1 MRLLRLDLEKYGAF
15 EGRSF
20 AFRREARVH
29 VVLGPNEAGKSSALA
44 AVSDLLFGFGQ
55 RTDYAFRHAMSD
67 LRLGAEIEG
76 PNGRRETFRR
86 RKGTRATL
94 VDADDRPLM
103 DDLLAPFIG
112 QMTRD
117 VFERAFGLA
126 ARSLRDGAEELLS
139 ADGDSGASLFAAASG
154 LRGVEDLRKAL
165 EAEADALFTPQARTK
180 PFNDLAK
187 RHETARDALRAAE
200 LGATAWRRLNDAIA
214 TLEEKH
220 AALSASRAELRT
232 ERARLERLSRA
243 RAAAVEVERAAAAL
257 DALGADA
264 LLTPAG
270 AASLAEKLDAAE
282 AARAA
287 VARSAA
293 ELRRSV
299 EDAEGLQI
307 DEAALAAA
315 DEIER
320 LVRETGAFEKA
331 SRTDLPRVGR
341 EADAIEEELAR
352 LAARLGLPD
361 AAAVEA
367 GLPTDAARAALKAL
381 IREGRELSAAAR
393 QRASAAEEERRSL
406 EALKSRR
413 GAEPAVDPRGLRGRF
428 ADLAPRLKGLERQE
442 ELAIEHAREQR
453 ALADASARL
462 SPAVAD
468 LDRLAGRSL
477 PGLEAIARARREQDA
492 RAADA
497 GRAAAEVAATEAEAE
512 RIRVELE
519 GLASGGVVASP
530 EAIRAAR
537 RARDAE
543 WAGLRAHLAGQN
555 PLKIEAVGAAVPRF
569 EKLSDEADALA
580 DRATEHAERA
590 AVEAR
595 LTARLAELGAIA
607 SGQSKLLEKIR
618 ADEASLRE
626 SWREAWT
633 PAGVEPDAPD
643 VMAGWRKDLAAL
655 LERRERNV
663 EREVALARL
672 KAAEAALR
680 PELAAIAEPLG
691 LLASGDVSAV
701 DLAGRIEARLTALG
715 DRWQEAGQLE
725 AQLADLA
732 SRIERLDREI
742 AENQAARTAWDARW
756 GAAAPA
762 VGLVSEVPVEAAEAA
777 LEAWGEAPALIA
789 ERARLLQ
796 RMRGMSRDADA
807 FRTDVGALISGF
819 AGDLGDLPPEAAAGR
834 LGRRLTDARRLEATR
849 EAAAKRREEA
859 RTADAA
865 AKRAAEA
872 AEAALKEAAGGLG
885 EGADLRAEIA
895 KALEHQRLA
904 AALNDRR
911 AELFRVAER
920 SDEAGIRTE
929 FEGFDPDA
937 APARIDE
944 LFREESRI
952 DEERQTAFA
961 ELEAER
967 RRRDG
972 LGGAEAE
979 KAAAEQ
985 RAAAAAMHAMG
996 RDWAVRKIAA
1006 LLIGAAVERARAADR
1021 NPVLDRAAELFRTL
1035 TGGSFA
1041 GFSED
1046 YAKEQ
1051 PVLVGRRASGETVPV
1066 RGMSEGTRDQFYLAL
1081 RLAYLEDYAA
1091 RAEAPPFIG
1100 DDLFASFD
1108 DARVAHGL
1116 RALADVG
1123 DRVQPIL
1130 FTHHRSV
1137 AEIAQAT
1144 LGEAVDLIELTPVT
1158 R

>member
-15 EGRSF
+15 DGRSLV
-20 AFRREARVH
+20 FRADARLH

-55 RTDYAFRHAMSD
+55 RTDYAFRHAMGD

-76 PNGRRETFRR
+76 SSGRRETFRR

-180 PFNDLAK
+180 PFNDLSK
-187 RHETARDALRAAE
+187 RHEAAREALRAAE

-220 AALSASRAELRT
+220 ETLSRRRAELRT
-232 ERARLERLSRA
+232 ERARLERLTRA

-257 DALGADA
+257 DALGVEVV
-264 LLTPAG
+264 LTPAG
-270 AASLAEKLDAAE
+270 AALLADRLDAAE

-287 VARSAA
+287 ATRAA
-293 ELRRSV
+293 DALRCAV
-299 EDAEGLQI
+299 EDAEKLRT

-341 EADAIEEELAR
+341 EADAKEEELAR
-352 LAARLGLPD
+352 LAVRLGLPD

-367 GLPTDAARAALKAL
+367 RLPTDAARASLKAL
-381 IREGRELSAAAR
+381 IREGRELSDAAAR
-393 QRASAAEEERRSL
+393 KASAAEEERRSL
-406 EALKSRR
+406 TALEARR
-413 GAEPAVDPRGLRGRF
+413 GEGPVVDPRVARDAF
-428 ADLAPRLKGLERQE
+428 AALAPRLKGLERQE
-442 ELAIEHAREQR
+442 ELGVEHAREAR
-453 ALADASARL
+453 AIAEAAARM
-462 SPAVAD
+462 SPAVTD
-468 LDRLAGRSL
+468 LDHLAGRSL

-492 RAADA
+492 KAADA
-497 GRAAAEVAATEAEAE
+497 GRAAAELSATEAEAE
-512 RIRVELE
+512 RIRVELS

-537 RARDAE
+537 RARDAQ
-543 WAGLRAHLAGQN
+543 WAGLRAHLSGAN
-555 PLKIEAVGAAVPRF
+555 SLRIEAIGEAVPRF
-569 EKLSDEADALA
+569 ERLTDEADGLA

-595 LTARLAELGAIA
+595 LSARLAELGATA
-607 SGQSKLLEKIR
+607 EAQSGRLKAIR
-618 ADEASLRE
+618 DDEQSLRD
-626 SWREAWT
+626 SWREAWGA
-633 PAGVEPDAPD
+633 AGVAPETPD
-643 VMAGWRKDLAAL
+643 VMAGWRRDLGTL
-655 LERRERNV
+655 LERRERNA
-663 EREVALARL
+663 EREAVLARL
-672 KAAEAALR
+672 SAAESALR
-680 PELAAIAEPLG
+680 PELAAIAEPLKILG
-691 LLASGDVSAV
+691 VSDVSAV
-701 DLAGRIEARLTALG
+701 DLAARIEARLTALG
-715 DRWQEAGQLE
+715 DRWREAGQLE
-725 AQLADLA
+725 AQLADLK
-732 SRIERLDREI
+732 SRIGRLDREI
-742 AENQAARTAWDARW
+742 SENQAARKAWAARW
-756 GAAAPA
+756 AAAAPT
-762 VGLVSEVPVEAAEAA
+762 VGLDPAVAVEAAEAA
-777 LEAWGEAPALIA
+777 LEAWGLAPALIA
-789 ERARLLQ
+789 ERAGLTQ
-796 RMRGMSRDADA
+796 RMRGMSRDAEA
-807 FRTDVGALISGF
+807 FRRDVSALISGF
-819 AGDLGDLPPEAAAGR
+819 AGDLADLPPEAAAGR
-834 LGRRLTDARRLEATR
+834 LGRRLTEARRDEAMR
-849 EAAAKRREEA
+849 EAAAKRREDA
-859 RTADAA
+859 RTAEAA
-865 AKRAAEA
+865 AARDVQAAEA
-872 AEAALKEAAGGLG
+872 GLNEAAAGLPA
-885 EGADLRAEIA
+885 GADLRAEIA
-895 KALEHQRLA
+895 KAQERQRLA
-904 AALNDRR
+904 AALADRR
-911 AELFRVAER
+911 AELFRVAENA
-920 SDEAGIRTE
+920 DEAAIRAE

-944 LFREESRI
+944 LSREEART

-961 ELEAER
+961 ELQAER
-967 RRRDG
+967 ARRDSF
-972 LGGAEAE
+972 GGAEAE

-1021 NPVLDRAAELFRTL
+1021 NPVLDRAADLFRTL

-1046 YAKEQ
+1046 YEKDQ
-1051 PVLVGRRASGETVPV
+1051 PTLVGRRASGETVPV

-1081 RLAYLEDYAA
+1081 RLAFLDDYAA

-1116 RALADVG
+1116 KALADIG

-1137 AEIAQAT
+1137 AEIAKAT
-1144 LGEAVDLIELTPVT
+1144 LGHAVDLIELSPVT